1 MNDVGW
7 FEDMR
12 KLGLV
17 TRLPESLADGIVEKI
32 TIFNND
38 NGVLGEVREVSIL
51 RLTVGS
57 AIKKHKH
64 IIDSETYSFFNCDI
78 VLKCNVNEEHELKNF
93 LKGDLFILAVKR
105 FAWI

>member
-17 TRLPESLADGIVEKI
+17 TCLPENIAEGLVEKI
-32 TIFNND
+32 TIFSNVE
-38 NGVLGEVREVSIL
+38 GFSGEVREVSIL
-51 RLTVGS
+51 RLTAGS

-64 IIDSETYSFFNCDI
+64 IIDSETYSFFNCDM
-78 VLKCNVNEEHELKNF
+78 VLECNVNEEHELKNF

-105 FAWI
+105 FA